1 MVYHIFLRRYG
12 DLGNLGPVL
21 KSLTSDFIYATITTF
36 FSINEMGLQ
45 AIRDFQSYFQPE
57 TLEHKVATCFLKQPT
72 QIGQHAGQLRSIN
85 FSNSDDRAIFIN
97 AVNSDFQKITMH
109 FKDREKANCIL
120 ANLKSLLLE

>member
-1 MVYHIFLRRYG
+1 
-12 DLGNLGPVL
+12 
-21 KSLTSDFIYATITTF
+21 LTNGVIYATISTL

-45 AIRDFQSYFQPE
+45 AISDFRADFKPE
-57 TLEHKVATCFLKQPT
+57 TLEHKIATCFLKQPT

-109 FKDREKANCIL
+109 FNDREKANCIL
-120 ANLKSLLLE
+120 ANLKTLLLE